1 MKKLTYEIVQWEYS
15 HKLGYLKCMI
25 DNELLP
31 QTILKNL
38 IKDLTYVFEHY
49 VKIFTSE
56 KEG

>member
-15 HKLGYLKCMI
+15 HKLWYLKCMI